1 MTSST
6 PGTRR
11 IAQTAVDSAADQ
23 SDTGPSPRCER
34 TGLGFRA
41 AFLGAAC
48 IGLLALAAC
57 DEQAEAPPPKP
68 AVGVRPAA
76 MKGVSES
83 FEFVGHIQA
92 IYKVGLRARIEGFL
106 EKVLFRE
113 GQDVKVGDL
122 LYQIEKIQFQTEV
135 DQPRRTLSRLRL
147 KQPTPDF
154 STAGIS
160 LCRRNSSVR
169 SRWLTARRPAGIA
182 IGRKS
187 CRRVPH

>member
-1 MTSST
+1 MSIS
-6 PGTRR
+6 RR
-11 IAQTAVDSAADQ
+11 
-23 SDTGPSPRCER
+23 R
-34 TGLGFRA
+34 
-41 AFLGAAC
+41 
-48 IGLLALAAC
+48 
-57 DEQAEAPPPKP
+57 PPPKP

-92 IYKVGLRARIEGFL
+92 IYKVDLRARVEGFL

-122 LYQIEKIQFQTEV
+122 LYQIEKIQFQANV
-135 DQPRRTLSRLRL
+135 DQAKANVASAEADATNAH
-147 KQPTPDF
+147 F
-154 STAGIS
+154 STAEIS
-160 LCRRNSSVR
+160 HCRKNSSVR
-169 SRWLTARRPAGIA
+169 SRWSTTTRPSWIA